1 MATHLITGGAGFIG
15 SHLADFLL
23 ERGENVVLI
32 DNLSTGSY
40 SNLEHLEGRSG
51 LRCYIEDIRHETLID
66 ELIRNCDRVYHL
78 AASVGV
84 RLIIDKPTES
94 LINNIVGTERVLR
107 SASRYRKPV
116 LITSTSEVYGKSK
129 QDAFSEGDDRIMGS
143 TDKSRWGYAN
153 SKATDEFLAMAYYQE
168 TKLPVAI
175 VRLFNTVGPRQT
187 GQYGMV
193 VPNFVSQ
200 ALRGLP
206 ITVHGDG
213 SQTRCFCHVKDVVP
227 ALAEIMTRAGAYGKV
242 FNVGSNSEI
251 SIRDLANLVV
261 KKTGS
266 TSEIIFIPYE
276 EAYPQGFEDMQR
288 RVPDLRRVSSL
299 IGFRPTRT
307 LDDILEDVTQEQRL
321 RIQARTKN
329 GGERCT

>member
-15 SHLADFLL
+15 SHLSDYLL
-23 ERGENVVLI
+23 QRGEQVIVI
-32 DNLSTGSY
+32 DNLSTGRY
-40 SNLEHLEGRSG
+40 NNIEHLEGRSG
-51 LRCYIEDIRHETLID
+51 FKCYIEDVRHETLID
-66 ELIRNCDRVYHL
+66 ELIRQCDRVYHL

-84 RLIIDKPTES
+84 RLIIEKPTES
-94 LINNIVGTERVLR
+94 LINNIVSTERVLS

-116 LITSTSEVYGKSK
+116 LIASTSEVYGKSK
-129 QDAFSEGDDRIMGS
+129 KEGFSETDDRIMGS
-143 TDKSRWGYAN
+143 TDKCRWGYAN

-168 TKLPVAI
+168 TRLPAVI

-193 VPNFVSQ
+193 IPSFVSQ

-227 ALAEIMTRAGAYGKV
+227 ALAELLTSQKAYGKV
-242 FNVGSNSEI
+242 FNVGSNAEI
-251 SIRDLANLVV
+251 SITGLAERVL

-266 TSEIIFIPYE
+266 KSQIKYIPYD
-276 EAYPQGFEDMQR
+276 EAYPAGFEDMQR
-288 RVPDLRRVSSL
+288 RIPDLTRIASL
-299 IGFRPTRT
+299 IGFRPTLS
-307 LDDILEDVTQEQRL
+307 LDDILNDVIEELSRK
-321 RIQARTKN
+321 RDEAQADAPRSA
-329 GGERCT
+329 

>member
-15 SHLADFLL
+15 SHLADYLV
-23 ERGENVVLI
+23 ERGENVVVV
-32 DNLSTGSY
+32 DNLSTGRY
-40 SNLEHLEGRSG
+40 ENIQHLEGRSG
-51 LRCYIEDIRHETLID
+51 FQCFIEDVRHEGLID
-66 ELIRNCDRVYHL
+66 ELIRKSDRVYHL

-129 QDAFSEGDDRIMGS
+129 KEAFSEGDDRIMGS
-143 TDKSRWGYAN
+143 TDKARWGYAN

-168 TKLPVAI
+168 TRLPVVI
-175 VRLFNTVGPRQT
+175 VRLFNTVGPKQT

-200 ALRGLP
+200 AIRGLP
-206 ITVHGDG
+206 ITVYGDG

-227 ALAEIMTRAGAYGKV
+227 ALAELLNRQEAYGKV
-242 FNVGSNSEI
+242 FNLGSNSEI
-251 SIRDLANLVV
+251 SIRELARVV
-261 KKTGS
+261 VRKTHS
-266 TSEIIFIPYE
+266 NSEIQYIPYE
-276 EAYPQGFEDMQR
+276 EAYPAGFEDMQR
-288 RVPDLRRVSSL
+288 RLPDLSRIRDL
-299 IGFRPTRT
+299 IGYRPTRS
-307 LDDILEDVTQEQRL
+307 LEEILEDVIEEFT
-321 RIQARTKN
+321 RTR
-329 GGERCT
+329 EAAMSRTLQTT

>member
-15 SHLADFLL
+15 SHLSDYLL
-23 ERGENVVLI
+23 QRGEQVIVI
-32 DNLSTGSY
+32 DNLSTGRY
-40 SNLEHLEGRSG
+40 NNIEHLEGRSG
-51 LRCYIEDIRHETLID
+51 FKCYIEDVRHETLID
-66 ELIRNCDRVYHL
+66 ELIRQCDRVYHL

-84 RLIIDKPTES
+84 RLIIEKPTES
-94 LINNIVGTERVLR
+94 LINNIVSTERVLS

-129 QDAFSEGDDRIMGS
+129 KEEFSETDDRIMGS
-143 TDKSRWGYAN
+143 TDKCRWGYAN

-168 TKLPVAI
+168 TRLPAVI

-193 VPNFVSQ
+193 IPSFVSQ

-227 ALAEIMTRAGAYGKV
+227 ALAELLTSRKAYGKV
-242 FNVGSNSEI
+242 FNLGSNAEI
-251 SIRDLANLVV
+251 SITGLAERVL

-266 TSEIIFIPYE
+266 KSQIKHIPYD
-276 EAYPQGFEDMQR
+276 EAYPAGFEDMQR
-288 RVPDLRRVSSL
+288 RIPDLTRVASL
-299 IGFRPTRT
+299 IGFRPTLS
-307 LDDILEDVTQEQRL
+307 LDDILNDVIEELSRK
-321 RIQARTKN
+321 RDEVQADAPKSA
-329 GGERCT
+329 

>member
-15 SHLADFLL
+15 SHLADYLL
-23 ERGENVVLI
+23 ERGENVLII
-32 DNLSTGSY
+32 DNLSTGNY
-40 SNLEHLEGRSG
+40 GNIEHLDGRAG
-51 LRCYIEDIRHETLID
+51 FRCYIEDVRHETLID
-66 ELIRNCDRVYHL
+66 ELIRQCDRVYHL

-94 LINNIVGTERVLR
+94 LINNIIGTERVLR

-116 LITSTSEVYGKSK
+116 LITSTSEVYGKSSQK
-129 QDAFSEGDDRIMGS
+129 TFVESDDRIMGA
-143 TDKSRWGYAN
+143 TDKARWGYAN

-168 TKLPVAI
+168 TRLPVVI

-193 VPNFVSQ
+193 VPNFVYQ

-206 ITVHGDG
+206 ITVYGDG

-227 ALAEIMTRAGAYGKV
+227 PLVELLTRQGAHGKV
-242 FNVGSNSEI
+242 FNIGSDTEI
-251 SIRDLANLVV
+251 SIGELAELVV

-266 TSEIIFIPYE
+266 KSEIRFIPYE
-276 EAYPQGFEDMQR
+276 DAYPPGFEDMQR
-288 RVPDLRRVSSL
+288 RMPDLKRALAL
-299 IGFRPTRT
+299 IGFRPIRS
-307 LDDILEDVTQEQRL
+307 LEDILKDVIEEQKARISAKTQADREY
-321 RIQARTKN
+321 
-329 GGERCT
+329 

>member
-23 ERGENVVLI
+23 ERGENVVLV
-32 DNLSTGSY
+32 DNLSTGRY
-40 SNLEHLEGRSG
+40 SNIEHLEGRSG
-51 LRCYIEDIRHETLID
+51 LRCYIEDVRHEPLID

-94 LINNIVGTERVLR
+94 LVNNIAGTERVLR

-116 LITSTSEVYGKSK
+116 LITSTSEVYGKSR
-129 QDAFSEGDDRIMGS
+129 QDTFAEGDDCIMGS
-143 TDKSRWGYAN
+143 TDKARWGYAN

-168 TKLPVAI
+168 TRLPVVIA
-175 VRLFNTVGPRQT
+175 RLFNTVGPRQT

-193 VPNFVSQ
+193 VPNFVAQ

-227 ALAEIMTRAGAYGKV
+227 ALVELMTRPAAFGKV
-242 FNVGSNSEI
+242 FNVGSDYEI
-251 SIRDLANLVV
+251 SIRDLAELVV
-261 KKTGS
+261 RKTGS
-266 TSEIIFIPYE
+266 KSEIRNIPYG

-288 RVPDLRRVSSL
+288 RVPDLKRVGAM
-299 IGFRPTRT
+299 IGFRPSRS
-307 LDDILEDVTQEQRL
+307 LDVILEDVIAEQRQ
-321 RIQARTKN
+321 RVAAAAEAKPAT
-329 GGERCT
+329 GA

>member
-15 SHLADFLL
+15 SHLSDYLL
-23 ERGENVVLI
+23 QRGEQVIVI
-32 DNLSTGSY
+32 DNLSTGRY
-40 SNLEHLEGRSG
+40 NNIEHLEGRSG
-51 LRCYIEDIRHETLID
+51 FKCYIEDVRHETLID
-66 ELIRNCDRVYHL
+66 ELVRQCDRVYHL

-84 RLIIDKPTES
+84 RLIIEKPTES
-94 LINNIVGTERVLR
+94 LINNIVSTERVLS

-129 QDAFSEGDDRIMGS
+129 KEGFSETDDRIMGS
-143 TDKSRWGYAN
+143 TDKCRWGYAN

-168 TKLPVAI
+168 TRLPAVI

-193 VPNFVSQ
+193 IPSFVSQ

-227 ALAEIMTRAGAYGKV
+227 AFAELLTSQKAYGKV
-242 FNVGSNSEI
+242 FNVGSNAEI
-251 SIRDLANLVV
+251 SITGLAERVL

-266 TSEIIFIPYE
+266 KSQIQYIPYD
-276 EAYPQGFEDMQR
+276 EAYSAGFEDMQR
-288 RVPDLRRVSSL
+288 RIPDLTRIASL
-299 IGFRPTRT
+299 IGFRPIRS
-307 LDDILEDVTQEQRL
+307 LDDILNDVIEELARK
-321 RIQARTKN
+321 RDEVQADAPKSA
-329 GGERCT
+329 

>member
-15 SHLADFLL
+15 SHLSDYLL
-23 ERGENVVLI
+23 QRGEQVIVI
-32 DNLSTGSY
+32 DNLSTGRY
-40 SNLEHLEGRSG
+40 GNIEHLEGRSG
-51 LRCYIEDIRHETLID
+51 FKCYIEDVRHEPLVD
-66 ELIRNCDRVYHL
+66 ELIRECDRVYHL

-84 RLIIDKPTES
+84 RLIIEKPTES

-129 QDAFSEGDDRIMGS
+129 KEGFSETDDRIMGS
-143 TDKSRWGYAN
+143 TDKCRWGYAN

-168 TKLPVAI
+168 TRLPAVI

-193 VPNFVSQ
+193 IPNFVSQ

-227 ALAEIMTRAGAYGKV
+227 ALVELLMNPKAYGRV

-251 SIRDLANLVV
+251 SVKQLAERVLQ
-261 KKTGS
+261 KTRS
-266 TSEIIFIPYE
+266 KSEIKYIPYN
-276 EAYPQGFEDMQR
+276 EAYPAGFEDMQR
-288 RVPDLRRVSSL
+288 RIPDLSRIGDL
-299 IGFRPTRT
+299 IGFKPARS
-307 LDDILEDVTQEQRL
+307 LDDILEDVIEEQS
-321 RIQARTKN
+321 RILAEAAAEVARSA
-329 GGERCT
+329 

>member
-129 QDAFSEGDDRIMGS
+129 QDAFSESDDRIMGS

-266 TSEIIFIPYE
+266 TSEISFIPYE

-307 LDDILEDVTQEQRL
+307 LDDILEDVIQEQRL
-321 RIQARTKN
+321 RIHARTKN
-329 GGERCT
+329 EGERCT